1 MYLGDAQSARNG
13 WLGLPFFFRTM
24 NQANIIIQGKT
35 YPVVFSMK
43 TLIGFEDIVNRSF
56 FEEKFD
62 KMSSRMALVIAAINA
77 ADPNADITAKQLLDI
92 SDWQQAKEVVAAYN
106 TVMELAAEF
115 FRIPT
120 VEPKDGPTAE
130 GEQPKN

>member
-1 MYLGDAQSARNG
+1 MPSQFARTG
-13 WLGLPFFFRTM
+13 WVSHFSRTM
-24 NQANIIIQGKT
+24 NQASIIIQGKT

-43 TLIGFEDIVNRSF
+43 TLIGFEDIVNHSF

-92 SDWQQAKEVVAAYN
+92 SDWQQAKEVVTAYN
-106 TVMELAAEF
+106 AVMELAAEF

-120 VEPKDGPTAE
+120 VEPKDEPTAE

>member
-1 MYLGDAQSARNG
+1 
-13 WLGLPFFFRTM
+13 M
-24 NQANIIIQGKT
+24 NQASIIIQGKT

-43 TLIGFEDIVNRSF
+43 TLIGFEDIVNHSF

-92 SDWQQAKEVVAAYN
+92 SDWQQAKEVVTAYN

-115 FRIPT
+115 FRIPA
-120 VEPKDGPTAE
+120 VEPKDEPTAE